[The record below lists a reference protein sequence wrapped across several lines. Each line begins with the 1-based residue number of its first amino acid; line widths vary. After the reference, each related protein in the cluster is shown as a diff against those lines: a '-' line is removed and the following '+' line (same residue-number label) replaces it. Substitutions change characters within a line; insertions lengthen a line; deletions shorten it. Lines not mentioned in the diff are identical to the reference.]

1 MWRKQRE
8 GERQMK
14 RETTSMVRES
24 NIFHACPPQ
33 GFCRRVGWVIFGLLF
48 FVASCGGGPVSPP
61 PQKGGAPAVAKKV
74 EPVKVADQ
82 KEPEKKEEP
91 EYQYNPAG
99 KPDPFKPFIQ
109 LTPIREG
116 IRTTP
121 LTPLQKYD
129 ISQLK
134 LVAIIAAP
142 EGNIALV
149 EDSTGRGYFIKRG
162 TEIGKNEGKVTKILK
177 DRIII
182 EELYLDVWGQAK
194 KSEVSLFLHKIEEG
208 GES

>member
-1 MWRKQRE
+1 MFKVW
-8 GERQMK
+8 
-14 RETTSMVRES
+14 
-24 NIFHACPPQ
+24 
-33 GFCRRVGWVIFGLLF
+33 RRVGWVICGLLF
-48 FVASCGGGPVSPP
+48 FVASCGGGTVSPP
-61 PQKGGAPAVAKKV
+61 PPKGGVPKVVAKKV

-99 KPDPFKPFIQ
+99 KPDPFKPFIE
-109 LTPIREG
+109 LTPVREKV
-116 IRTTP
+116 RTTP

-134 LVAIIAAP
+134 LVAIISSP
-142 EGNIALV
+142 EGNVALV
-149 EDSTGRGYFIKRG
+149 EDTAGRGYFIKRG

-177 DRIII
+177 DRVII
-182 EELYLDVWGQAK
+182 EELYLDVSGQAK
-194 KSEVSLFLHKIEEG
+194 KSEVPLFLHKMEEG